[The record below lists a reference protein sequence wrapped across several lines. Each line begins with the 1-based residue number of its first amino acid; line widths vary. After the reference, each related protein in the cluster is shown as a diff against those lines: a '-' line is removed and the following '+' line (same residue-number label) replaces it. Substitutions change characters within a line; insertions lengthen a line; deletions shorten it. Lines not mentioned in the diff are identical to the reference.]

1 MMRSADRSTIEKIL
15 GWTALFATLVVTPW
29 AAYDPINVPKLAVIS
44 IGGIAAFC
52 GLMAV
57 GGISR
62 QKQMWPILLLMAAF
76 VVNLTIVLFVS
87 GTNFSQSFFGTFG
100 RATGYVA
107 YIALAALLVV
117 AAQIANPDTLKRISN
132 YLLLAGLLSLIYG
145 VIQVFNLDPFKWAN
159 EYTPVIGFLGNPNFQ
174 SSFLGFSGVMA
185 FALMIGSGRTW
196 SIRFALFVF
205 ILATGIV
212 IRETES
218 QQGILVLLGGIAMI
232 VCMWIPRSRFKFLS
246 IPTYAVGLI
255 GVILVALGSLNKGPL
270 ASLLFKDSV
279 TYRGDYWR
287 AGWKMSLENPIFGV
301 GLDSYGDWYRRTR
314 TIEATLRRGPDVT
327 SNAAHNVLLD
337 FSSNGGF
344 PLLIIYL
351 LMILLVVISIVRVLK
366 RSAAFDPMLSG
377 LVAVWIAYQAQ
388 SIISLNQLGLAVWG
402 WIISGLIIG
411 YEINTRDTPK
421 VSSEEV
427 ALKKKSGYKAN
438 RKDSSPRI
446 VIGITSGLLIGS
458 LLGLPPLIS
467 STHFKSALESGD
479 PERIEQ
485 TATYAPASCQHVLL
499 VASIFANNKLED
511 RALSVLNAGIT
522 KSPDCFEIWKAIYQ
536 LSAPDSGERATA
548 QANMKRL
555 DPNNP
560 DIG

>member
-1 MMRSADRSTIEKIL
+1 MKSADRSFIEKIL
-15 GWTALFATLVVTPW
+15 CWSALGATLVVTPW

-44 IGGIAAFC
+44 LGGIAAFC
-52 GLMAV
+52 GLMAI

-62 QKQMWPILLLMAAF
+62 QKQMWPILLLMVAF
-76 VVNLTIVLFVS
+76 VVDLTIVLFVS

-117 AAQIANPDTLKRISN
+117 AAQIANADALKKISN
-132 YLLLAGLLSLIYG
+132 YLLLAGFFSLIYG
-145 VIQVFNLDPFKWAN
+145 GVQALNLDPINWAN
-159 EYTPVIGFLGNPNFQ
+159 QYTPVIGFLGNPNFQ

-185 FALMIGSGRTW
+185 FALFIAAGRSW
-196 SIRFALFVF
+196 SVRFGLIVF
-205 ILATGIV
+205 IVATGFV
-212 IRETES
+212 IQQSES
-218 QQGILVLLGGIAMI
+218 QQGILVLLGGITMI
-232 VCMWIPRSRFKFLS
+232 ICMWIPRSRFNILS
-246 IPTYAVGLI
+246 IPTNAISLI
-255 GVILVALGSLNKGPL
+255 GIILVALGSLNKGPL
-270 ASLLFKDSV
+270 AGFLFKESV

-287 AGWKMSLENPIFGV
+287 AGWRMSLENPIFGV

-314 TIEATLRRGPDVT
+314 TLEATLRRGPDVT
-327 SNAAHNVLLD
+327 SNAAHNVLID

-351 LMILLVVISIVRVLK
+351 LLILLVAISIFRVLK
-366 RSAAFDPMLSG
+366 RRPAFDPIFSG
-377 LVAVWIAYQAQ
+377 LAAVWVAYQAQ

-411 YEINTRDTPK
+411 YEVNTRDK
-421 VSSEEV
+421 LKLHSEDTTQ
-427 ALKKKSGYKAN
+427 KKNSEYKAH

-458 LLGLPPLIS
+458 LVGAPPLVS

-479 PERIEQ
+479 PDRIEQ
-485 TATYAPASCQHVLL
+485 TATYTPSSCQHVLL
-499 VASIFANNKLED
+499 VGSIFANNKLED
-511 RALSVLNAGIT
+511 RALSVLKSGIS

-536 LSAPDSGERATA
+536 LSVPNSPEQGTA
-548 QANMKRL
+548 LANMKRL

>member
-1 MMRSADRSTIEKIL
+1 MRSADQTSIEKIL
-15 GWTALFATLVVTPW
+15 AWTALGATLVVTPW

-44 IGGIAAFC
+44 MGGIAALF
-52 GLMAV
+52 GLIAV

-62 QKQMWPILLLMAAF
+62 QKEMWPILLLMAAF
-76 VVNLTIVLFVS
+76 VVDLTIILFVS

-117 AAQIANPDTLKRISN
+117 AAQIANAGTLKRISH
-132 YLLLAGLLSLIYG
+132 YLLLAGLFSLIYG
-145 VIQVFNLDPFKWAN
+145 VIQVLNLDPFKWTN
-159 EYTPVIGFLGNPNFQ
+159 QYTPVIGFLGNPNFQ

-185 FALMIGSGRTW
+185 FALLIGSGKTLF
-196 SIRFALFVF
+196 IRIGLFVF
-205 ILATGIV
+205 IIATGMV
-212 IRETES
+212 IQETES
-218 QQGILVLLGGIAMI
+218 QQGILVLLGGIMII
-232 VCMWIPRSRFKFLS
+232 VCMWISRSRFKFLS
-246 IPTYAVGLI
+246 IPTYVMGLI
-255 GVILVALGSLNKGPL
+255 AVILAALGSLNKGPL

-287 AGWKMSLENPIFGV
+287 AGWEMSIENPIFGV

-344 PLLIIYL
+344 PLLVIYL
-351 LMILLVVISIVRVLK
+351 LMILLVVISIVRILR
-366 RSAAFDPMLSG
+366 RSAAFDPIFSG
-377 LVAVWIAYQAQ
+377 LAAVWVAYQAQ
-388 SIISLNQLGLAVWG
+388 SIISLNQLGFAVWG

-427 ALKKKSGYKAN
+427 THKKKSGYKAN
-438 RKDSSPRI
+438 HKDSSPRI

-458 LLGLPPLIS
+458 LMGLPPLVS
-467 STHFKSALESGD
+467 STHFKTALESGD
-479 PERIEQ
+479 PDKIEQ

-499 VASIFANNKLED
+499 VGSIFANNKLED
-511 RALSVLNAGIT
+511 RALSVLNAGIA

-536 LSAPDSGERATA
+536 LSTPDSLERATA
-548 QANMKRL
+548 QSNMKRL

-560 DIG
+560 NIG